1 MLNLLAADTPI
12 FNEGQLDLQA
22 LLQAGGP
29 IGYLIIAL
37 SVAMVAL
44 IIEHLLSIRPGS
56 LMPRVLVEELHQ
68 KLSAGQLAEAHAACN
83 QQPSYIAYVIA
94 AGLKESPFGYAAVE
108 KSMED
113 ASSEQAARLSRKIE
127 YLSLIGALAPMLGL
141 MGTVWGMIQ
150 AFAEFSEKANPL
162 PADFAPAISE
172 ALVTTLFGLC
182 VAVPALAAY
191 AMFRNRI
198 DEFVAET
205 TLTAEQLMMPVKRS
219 LGEKRI
225 VRPPSGK
232 QGTEA

>member
-232 QGTEA
+232 QGIEA